1 MDEHDENFSWNEN
14 YKCYYKRH
22 QLSNNQCCLITF
34 YLDCDSLSDEYQIGF
49 AVGDKRKDVDAYL
62 LGGKDARRIDCKTV
76 GTCGLEALAWA
87 RQTILEFE
95 TYVKKPA
102 KIIIFGADNKRLRV
116 YERAMKR
123 HGYHKCMYFGSWCV
137 MKKLERSME

>member
-1 MDEHDENFSWNEN
+1 MDEHDESFSWDEAHE
-14 YKCYYKRH
+14 CYYKRH

-34 YLDCDSLSDEYQIGF
+34 YEDYGSHRAEYQVGF

-62 LGGKDARRIDCKTV
+62 LGGTDARRVDCKTV

-95 TYVKKPA
+95 TYVKKTA
-102 KIIIFGADNKRLRV
+102 KILIYGADNKRLRV
-116 YERAMKR
+116 YERAMIR
-123 HGYHKCMYFGSWCV
+123 HGYRKCLYLGSWCM
-137 MKKLERSME
+137 MKKLERNRE

>member
-1 MDEHDENFSWNEN
+1 MDEHDVNFSWDVTHE
-14 YKCYYKRH
+14 CYLKRH
-22 QLSNNQCCLITF
+22 RLSNNQCCLITF
-34 YLDCDSLSDEYQIGF
+34 YRDYGTNGAEYQVGF

-62 LGGKDARRIDCKTV
+62 LGGNDARRIDCKTV
-76 GTCGLEALAWA
+76 GTCGLEALVWA

-123 HGYHKCMYFGSWCV
+123 HGYHKCMYLGRWCV